1 MGVAIGQAKA
11 NVTGTISG
19 DITNTSNNVVL
30 SNAVASAVPASVE
43 TTVATYTTSATK
55 ATWITK
61 IFVSGQ
67 ENSKWRLFIGGT
79 ARIVR
84 RIGAGQVNGDFIF
97 ETPLKVAA
105 GSVPVDV
112 KVTHFVV
119 GQTPDFEASILGYVE
134 V

>member
-19 DITNTSNNVVL
+19 DITNTSNNIVL
-30 SNAVASAVPASVE
+30 SNAVVSAVAANSE
-43 TTVATYTTSATK
+43 TTVTSYTTGALK

-67 ENSKWRLFIGGT
+67 ENSKWRLFINGV

-97 ETPLKVAA
+97 ETPLKISA
-105 GSVPVDV
+105 GAIPVDI
-112 KVTHFVV
+112 KVEHFVT
-119 GQTPDFEASILGYVE
+119 GQTPAFEATFLGYVE
-134 V
+134 A